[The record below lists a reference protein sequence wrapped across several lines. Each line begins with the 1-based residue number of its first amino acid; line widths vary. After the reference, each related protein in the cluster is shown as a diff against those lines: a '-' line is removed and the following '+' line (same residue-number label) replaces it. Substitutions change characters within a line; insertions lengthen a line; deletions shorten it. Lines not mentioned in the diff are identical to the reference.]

1 MRFNI
6 QYSILAGLLIL
17 LSGCQRIKEVEP
29 TYNESGTALAS
40 EPSYVVASMAP
51 IVVTISSQ
59 PRPSW
64 PVIPSPLSS
73 PLPTQVATQVPTQS
87 ATPTKVPTTL
97 TSTVPSEK
105 PTLGVEPTLTR
116 LPTPSEMPTVTV
128 MLTPIGKPSPTPLPT
143 LIPVETP
150 ILKPTTPPLV
160 TPIATPI
167 AKPTQPPLVTP
178 TNVPPQDPPVVATV
192 LPSNV
197 PTVLPTVLPTNV
209 PSPGYVN
216 LLWTRPLQRED
227 GTTLPASEIS
237 VYRLRYF
244 DENGMVAVTDVPGT
258 QTNVQIWAEKPYR
271 YEIATV
277 DTDGLQSDFVGPT
290 TSPTTQATRTP

>member
-73 PLPTQVATQVPTQS
+73 PLPTQVATQVPTQAPTQS

-105 PTLGVEPTLTR
+105 PTLGVEPTLTQ
-116 LPTPSEMPTVTV
+116 LPTPSEMPTVTM

-160 TPIATPI
+160 TPIA
-167 AKPTQPPLVTP
+167 KPTQPPLVTP
-178 TNVPPQDPPVVATV
+178 TNVPPQDPPVV
-192 LPSNV
+192 
-197 PTVLPTVLPTNV
+197 PTVLPTVFPTNV

-227 GTTLPASEIS
+227 GTTLPESEIS

-244 DENGMVAVTDVPGT
+244 DENGLVAVTEVPGT